1 MELWIRSQDKKRLY
15 NVNELFIEKDIYKD
29 WCIETAIGTDYIL
42 KDAWYICV
50 NQSRLGRY
58 FSEQRALEVLD
69 EIQNMLNPMIVF
81 KNCNC
86 TKDMLDNI
94 KEVGACVVSD
104 NSHIEQLST
113 CVYEMPKE

>member
-1 MELWIRSQDKKRLY
+1 MDLWIRSQNKGALIKVEMLGNTDGIIHSY
-15 NVNELFIEKDIYKD
+15 SGVNKTILGEYKSD
-29 WCIETAIGTDYIL
+29 ERAI
-42 KDAWYICV
+42 
-50 NQSRLGRY
+50 
-58 FSEQRALEVLD
+58 EVLD
-69 EIQNMLNPMIVF
+69 EIQNILNPMIVF

-86 TKDMLDNI
+86 TKDMLDKI